1 LDWHFSELGLQSLV
15 QRNKLLL
22 RRKEMKKLFVVL
34 VVLTLVSGCAG
45 FGKWT
50 PGAQKVVDFVCKPT
64 PEQQLEAAKWLVA
77 LDVIQGTVAAAFP
90 PLAIVQA
97 STAMTV
103 LKNGGCFLLSQ
114 VEAALILIAD
124 MQTKQAQVLQL
135 KAIPTGVQQFP
146 ALWDVVNKSKK

>member
-1 LDWHFSELGLQSLV
+1 MSYNLRRREMRKVLAVLMVLSLV
-15 QRNKLLL
+15 G
-22 RRKEMKKLFVVL
+22 
-34 VVLTLVSGCAG
+34 GCAG

-50 PGAQKVVDFVCKPT
+50 PGVQKVVDFMCKPT

-77 LDVIQGTVAAAFP
+77 LDAIQGAVAMAFP

-135 KAIPTGVQQFP
+135 KAIPTSVQQFP
-146 ALWDVVNKSKK
+146 ALWNVVNKSKK